1 MICRKCG
8 RELPEDARFCGAC
21 GAPVSFGAPAAEP
34 AATQPPVPP
43 VQSEE
48 VPPPPPAGDPVPPS
62 ASTGNYS
69 YNYGGQTPPPVAPQ
83 MMQTPP
89 VAPPA
94 PNLDAPM
101 STGQFLLQELI
112 CMIPVVNLVMLL
124 IWSFSD
130 GTNTNRKNWS
140 RSRLILVGIGFV
152 LTIIFLIILIAAFSA
167 GYYPKGFY
175 NYGRW

>member
-8 RELPEDARFCGAC
+8 RELPEDARFCGTC
-21 GAPVSFGAPAAEP
+21 GTPVNVSAPAEEP
-34 AATQPPVPP
+34 AAAPQPPVPP
-43 VQSEE
+43 TQSEE

-62 ASTGNYS
+62 AGTGNYS
-69 YNYGGQTPPPVAPQ
+69 YNYSGQTPPPPVAPQ

-89 VAPPA
+89 PA
-94 PNLDAPM
+94 PNLDVPM

-124 IWSFSD
+124 IWAFSD

-140 RSRLILVGIGFV
+140 RSRLILIGIGFV
-152 LTIIFLIILIAAFSA
+152 LSIIFLIILIAAFSA

-175 NYGRW
+175 SYGRW

>member
-21 GAPVSFGAPAAEP
+21 GTPVNGSTPAEEP
-34 AATQPPVPP
+34 AAAPQPPIAPT
-43 VQSEE
+43 QSEE
-48 VPPPPPAGDPVPPS
+48 VPPPPPPASDPVQPN

-69 YNYGGQTPPPVAPQ
+69 YNYGGQTPPPPMAPQ
-83 MMQTPP
+83 GMQMP
-89 VAPPA
+89 PPA

-124 IWSFSD
+124 IWAFSD
-130 GTNTNRKNWS
+130 NTNTNRKNWS
-140 RSRLILVGIGFV
+140 RSRLILIGIGFA
-152 LTIIFLIILIAAFSA
+152 LSIIVLIILIAAFSA
-167 GYYPKGFY
+167 GYYPKSFFY
-175 NYGRW
+175 NYRW